1 METGLM
7 VHPSAMAAL
16 TAIITAS
23 RFKTGRAPGN
33 PKQTGQVLVFGGAPN
48 CVEQEQK
55 ILDWVSSCA
64 CTSRPITV
72 SYSIADQCQT
82 YLNHP
87 ARAVEVSLALISYGI
102 RNSYWSGSACT
113 ATDPIQNLLFLLYTI
128 WCAAKY

>member
-7 VHPSAMAAL
+7 VHASAMAAL

-33 PKQTGQVLVFGGAPN
+33 PKQTGHVLVFGGAPN

-87 ARAVEVSLALISYGI
+87 ARAPALRASSSRAAICFSSFSLSLC
-102 RNSYWSGSACT
+102 N
-113 ATDPIQNLLFLLYTI
+113 FFF
-128 WCAAKY
+128 